1 MTSIFPPHD
10 IAHAFAVDE
19 LHCQRASIVGA
30 ALRGECIANMAL
42 RLAAEPVLE
51 PLGADGIELTI
62 WTWLARTQLT
72 QAAELH
78 AIDTANDLVPVSACD
93 ASWRDMPVPARH
105 IIEQTLLQPWDEVP
119 VWLAGYVADVWL
131 AAYSE
136 RARYLV
142 DCQRRRVARAQLQVM
157 R

>member
-1 MTSIFPPHD
+1 MDIFPPHD

-30 ALRGECIANMAL
+30 ALRGECIADMAM
-42 RLAAEPVLE
+42 RLAAEPALE

-78 AIDTANDLVPVSACD
+78 AIETANDIVPVSACD
-93 ASWRDMPVPARH
+93 TSWREPVPARR
-105 IIEQTLLQPWDEVP
+105 IIENTILQPWDEVP
-119 VWLAGYVADVWL
+119 AWVAAFVADVWL
-131 AAYSE
+131 RAYGE
-136 RARYLV
+136 RATYLA
-142 DCQRRRVARAQLQVM
+142 DCQRRRVARAQLQVV

>member
-1 MTSIFPPHD
+1 MDIFPPHD
-10 IAHAFAVDE
+10 IAYAFAVDE

-30 ALRGECIANMAL
+30 VLRGECIANMAL
-42 RLAAEPVLE
+42 RLAAEPALE

-72 QAAELH
+72 QAAEMH
-78 AIDTANDLVPVSACD
+78 AIETANDLVPVSALD
-93 ASWRDMPVPARH
+93 ASWREPVPARR

-119 VWLAGYVADVWL
+119 VWIASFVADVWL

-142 DCQRRRVARAQLQVM
+142 DCQRRRVARAQLQVV